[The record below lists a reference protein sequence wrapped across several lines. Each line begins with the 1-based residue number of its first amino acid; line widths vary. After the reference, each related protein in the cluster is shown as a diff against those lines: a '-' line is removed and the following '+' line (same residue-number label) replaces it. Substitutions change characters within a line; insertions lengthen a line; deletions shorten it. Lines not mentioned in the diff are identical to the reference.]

1 MIDQNVQIYILGID
15 TTIEYSSPLRSL
27 EGAHCAH
34 DQFSLTCL
42 VQLAMQELHAKHPH
56 AGEDPHHEQD
66 EGPLQVKQSQS

>member
-1 MIDQNVQIYILGID
+1 MFKLFILGID
-15 TTIEYSSPLRSL
+15 ATIRYISPLRFL
-27 EGAHCAH
+27 GGAHSAH
-34 DQFSLTCL
+34 VQFSLTCL